1 MDKKGAE
8 LSFNVI
14 IIAILVI
21 LVLVIVGAFF
31 AGSFSNLVKILTGQ
45 GIDSVDAASNACS
58 SKCLTAQNYGTQK
71 AKETSSYCRSA
82 WNFDTDGDGNVEK
95 DAEGNLRKYHCYES
109 PIGQSCPGVQEFCPT
124 L

>member
-31 AGSFSNLVKILTGQ
+31 AGSFANLMKILTGQ
-45 GIDSVDAASNACS
+45 GIDSVDAASNTCS
-58 SKCLTAQNYGTQK
+58 SKCLTAQNFDSQK
-71 AKETSSYCRSA
+71 SKETSSYCRNT
-82 WNFDTDGDGNVEK
+82 WNFDTDGDGN
-95 DAEGNLRKYHCYES
+95 AERDPEGGLRKYHCYES
-109 PIGQSCPGVQEFCPT
+109 PISQSCPGVQEFCPT